1 MSSRCAP
8 FRYSSGTHRLARPLA
23 EPPRAGLADWLSGG
37 GRRRSRDSEACGR
50 LNLPKP
56 GARTPRM
63 TRARLTW
70 VIASGVIAVLIAG
83 TVDAIRSSEPSASPP
98 SRETATERSAGK
110 TTLAAVTT
118 PESLPRCTVQ
128 NLALS
133 IDVLG
138 GTATIVVGH
147 VWGSPCHLA
156 PLPVRLSLTN
166 RFGGRVRLA
175 TVGGGPDVQSRVGG
189 DFSPGFERLIDIPYL
204 AHPPL
209 ANCNS
214 RGPFTAFVIVGPY
227 SAQRKLSG
235 SEVGC

>member
-1 MSSRCAP
+1 MRRAAA
-8 FRYSSGTHRLARPLA
+8 GTFLETRSVPSEML
-23 EPPRAGLADWLSGG
+23 
-37 GRRRSRDSEACGR
+37 RSRLSW
-50 LNLPKP
+50 LVI
-56 GARTPRM
+56 GAV
-63 TRARLTW
+63 A
-70 VIASGVIAVLIAG
+70 VILVAAA
-83 TVDAIRSSEPSASPP
+83 VDAFRSSEPSASSP
-98 SRETATERSAGK
+98 SRETTTERPAGE
-110 TTLAAVTT
+110 TTLAVVTT

-138 GTATIVVGH
+138 GTASIVVRH
-147 VWGSPCHLA
+147 VWGRACHLA
-156 PLPVRLSLTN
+156 PLPVRTSLTN

-175 TVGGGPDVQSRVGG
+175 TVGGGRPDVQSRVGG

>member
-1 MSSRCAP
+1 LRK
-8 FRYSSGTHRLARPLA
+8 
-23 EPPRAGLADWLSGG
+23 GG
-37 GRRRSRDSEACGR
+37 GG

-56 GARTPRM
+56 GARTPMM

-70 VIASGVIAVLIAG
+70 VIASGVIAVLVAG
-83 TVDAIRSSEPSASPP
+83 TVDAVRSSERSASSP
-98 SRETATERSAGK
+98 SGEPATERSAARD
-110 TTLAAVTT
+110 TTFPVETREA
-118 PESLPRCTVQ
+118 LPRCTFQHIRV
-128 NLALS
+128 S

-138 GTATIVVGH
+138 GTATIVVRH

-156 PLPVRLSLTN
+156 PLRVRLLMSD
-166 RFGGRVRLA
+166 RVGRRVRLA
-175 TVGGGPDVQSRVGG
+175 TVEDGPAVQPGVGG

-204 AHPPL
+204 ANPQL

-235 SEVGC
+235 SEVGCFRGG

>member
-1 MSSRCAP
+1 M
-8 FRYSSGTHRLARPLA
+8 L
-23 EPPRAGLADWLSGG
+23 
-37 GRRRSRDSEACGR
+37 RSRLSW
-50 LNLPKP
+50 L
-56 GARTPRM
+56 
-63 TRARLTW
+63 
-70 VIASGVIAVLIAG
+70 VIGGVAVILVAAA
-83 TVDAIRSSEPSASPP
+83 VDAIRSSEPSASSP
-98 SRETATERSAGK
+98 SRETARERSAGK
-110 TTLAAVTT
+110 TTLAGVTT

-138 GTATIVVGH
+138 ETASIVVRH
-147 VWGSPCHLA
+147 VWGRPCHLA

-204 AHPPL
+204 ADPPL

-227 SAQRKLSG
+227 SVQRKLSG

>member
-1 MSSRCAP
+1 
-8 FRYSSGTHRLARPLA
+8 
-23 EPPRAGLADWLSGG
+23 
-37 GRRRSRDSEACGR
+37 
-50 LNLPKP
+50 
-56 GARTPRM
+56 M
-63 TRARLTW
+63 TRTRLTW
-70 VIASGVIAVLIAG
+70 VIASGVIAVLVAG
-83 TVDAIRSSEPSASPP
+83 TVDAIRSTEPSAPSP
-98 SRETATERSAGK
+98 SREPATERSAARE
-110 TTLAAVTT
+110 TTFPVETREA
-118 PESLPRCTVQ
+118 LPRCTVQ
-128 NLALS
+128 HIGVS

-138 GTATIVVGH
+138 GAATVVVRH

-175 TVGGGPDVQSRVGG
+175 TVGGGPDVQSRVDG